1 MAVVQ
6 VFKGLA
12 GAVVEV
18 DMKELKR
25 SPDLVAY
32 IRQRFFWCSW
42 GSRVG
47 QGHET
52 FPGEVELLEPSK
64 SWQEHGCP
72 PELHVLLEHR
82 DMSPE
87 AHAQVMA
94 IVCPEGQWVRETSP
108 LGQQQLREVLQKTH
122 PDVRDEH
129 GVPLLH
135 QMVKHA
141 SPYVAELARAGADLN
156 LKQATGET
164 AMEVALVRLVEYGFS
179 THLSSILQ
187 LLTREGA
194 GLKDLA
200 AAGLKDLALWA
211 VQCDAPGVL
220 AALRRN
226 PQYKM
231 SRCAWMEV
239 IQSACEQR
247 SNKSLEVPVERGY
260 HDWTKRLRG
269 LIHDMHYQWWHE
281 CFGGHVCTWWWSGSG
296 HHQRTS
302 GTSDC
307 KERQR
312 VGPVPAQQSEP
323 IEETQVATKSLTGRA
338 SCHPQNWGK
347 GVLFPSTGAAGSRSR
362 SRCQSGLWYRPL
374 SDLDLHLCSGCNFN
388 FKCHCEC
395 QWLSQLSCLACPSFW
410 SAAAFES
417 LSIFATAKLAFAR
430 LRKQETLAS
439 KKEMSA
445 LFLSLSFLIRV
456 SCWKR
461 GSGSGM
467 LFVGEGRGKGKG
479 RGRGA
484 GCLGQWDV
492 TYEDWEEAS
501 YILVS

>member
-32 IRQRFFWCSW
+32 IRQRFFGAPEEAEWVKVMKRSL
-42 GSRVG
+42 
-47 QGHET
+47 
-52 FPGEVELLEPSK
+52 GEVELLEPSK
-64 SWQEHGCP
+64 SWQEHGSP
-72 PELHVLLEHR
+72 PELQVLLEHR

-94 IVCPEGQWVRETSP
+94 IVCPEGQWVRENSP

-156 LKQATGET
+156 LKQATGER

-179 THLSSILQ
+179 TNLSSILQ

-211 VQCDAPGVL
+211 VQCDALGVL

-226 PQYKM
+226 PQWKM

-247 SNKSLEVPVERGY
+247 STRALKYMLNVDITIEPKDFEGLFTICIANGDTSALEAMFALGGDLVP
-260 HDWTKRLRG
+260 DITKEHLEQAIAKNDREFVRYL
-269 LIHDMHYQWWHE
+269 
-281 CFGGHVCTWWWSGSG
+281 
-296 HHQRTS
+296 
-302 GTSDC
+302 
-307 KERQR
+307 
-312 VGPVPAQQSEP
+312 
-323 IEETQVATKSLTGRA
+323 
-338 SCHPQNWGK
+338 
-347 GVLFPSTGAAGSRSR
+347 
-362 SRCQSGLWYRPL
+362 L
-374 SDLDLHLCSGCNFN
+374 SKVN
-388 FKCHCEC
+388 
-395 QWLSQLSCLACPSFW
+395 P
-410 SAAAFES
+410 
-417 LSIFATAKLAFAR
+417 
-430 LRKQETLAS
+430 LRKRKWQQILD
-439 KKEMSA
+439 
-445 LFLSLSFLIRV
+445 
-456 SCWKR
+456 
-461 GSGSGM
+461 
-467 LFVGEGRGKGKG
+467 
-479 RGRGA
+479 
-484 GCLGQWDV
+484 GQW
-492 TYEDWEEAS
+492 T
-501 YILVS
+501 